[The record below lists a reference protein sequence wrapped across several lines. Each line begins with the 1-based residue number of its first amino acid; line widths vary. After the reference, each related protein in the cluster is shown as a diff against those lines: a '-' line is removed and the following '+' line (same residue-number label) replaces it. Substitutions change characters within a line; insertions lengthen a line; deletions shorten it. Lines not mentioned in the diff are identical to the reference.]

1 MSVDYPITVEGV
13 DSPLARELTVF
24 SSKIN
29 PLIGR
34 WREERASGGVRELL
48 FQSDGLYAATW
59 LLLESWMD
67 LFGTYNVDTSTG
79 KIEFIEDWKRVETP
93 GFRGQGYF
101 RIDEDGTLLL
111 SGICATEP
119 DPDNPTASADSCAR
133 ISAIA
138 QFPAPGSLPLRF
150 R

>member
-1 MSVDYPITVEGV
+1 MVSGTGGHSHGSVVTVTADVEGV

-59 LLLESWMD
+59 LLLESRMD

-79 KIEFIEDWKRVETP
+79 KIEFIEDWERVETP
-93 GFRGQGYF
+93 GFQGQDDF

-119 DPDNPTASADSCAR
+119 NPDNPDCIR
-133 ISAIA
+133 
-138 QFPAPGSLPLRF
+138 RF
-150 R
+150 VRSI

>member
-34 WREERASGGVRELL
+34 WREERASGGVGELL

-67 LFGTYNVDTSTG
+67 LFGTYNVDTSIG
-79 KIEFIEDWKRVETP
+79 KIEFIEDWERVETP
-93 GFRGQGYF
+93 GFQRQGDF
-101 RIDEDGTLLL
+101 RIDEDGTL
-111 SGICATEP
+111 
-119 DPDNPTASADSCAR
+119 
-133 ISAIA
+133 
-138 QFPAPGSLPLRF
+138 
-150 R
+150 